1 MQERERANLI
11 IGIVDREGRF
21 ERTHEKEFFQITKTS
36 NNLYDV
42 KIVDSDVTQDNHKM
56 YTHHR
61 EGLEEFLTALLNNSN
76 SILHRL

>member
-21 ERTHEKEFFQITKTS
+21 ERTHANEFFQITKTP
-36 NNLYDV
+36 NDMYDV

-61 EGLEEFLTALLNNSN
+61 
-76 SILHRL
+76 